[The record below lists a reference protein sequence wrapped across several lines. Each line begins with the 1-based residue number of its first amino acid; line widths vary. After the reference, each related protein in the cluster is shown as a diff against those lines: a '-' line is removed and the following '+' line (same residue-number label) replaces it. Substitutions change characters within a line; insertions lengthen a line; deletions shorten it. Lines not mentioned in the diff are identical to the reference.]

1 MWLEPRERPAG
12 AGTRAEGM
20 GEEGQLTLGDAGRR
34 VRVLCENG
42 QITAAKTALGY
53 LPRNEAPD
61 ERMLAEAAR
70 QPKRLLSRL
79 PRNLEQRAT
88 REVVVL
94 AVVRFARSDAEGAA
108 AALDGPLAA
117 RLPEADL
124 TYLWGRVGYEA
135 AREHYDKAL
144 AWYARAGDL
153 RLTDEQLT

>member
-1 MWLEPRERPAG
+1 MWLEPRELPEGG
-12 AGTRAEGM
+12 ARLADEM
-20 GEEGQLTLGDAGRR
+20 MEEGQLTLGDVGGGG
-34 VRVLCENG
+34 RVLLENG

-124 TYLWGRVGYEA
+124 KNLWGRVRSEERRVGKECRSRWAPY
-135 AREHYDKAL
+135 
-144 AWYARAGDL
+144 
-153 RLTDEQLT
+153 